1 MSFLKNRNF
10 NPKYFEMKYDRID
23 KQLYITNRAKFKA
36 QMEPNSLAV
45 FNSNDIYPISADST
59 MPFQQHR
66 DILYLSGVDQEE
78 SILVI
83 FPDAR
88 NEAHREVLFL
98 KETSEL
104 IAVWEGEKLTKEQAF
119 EVSGIKTV
127 YWLEQFN
134 TIFKQMMAEASIV
147 YINTNEHLRANT
159 EVETREDRFIKQL
172 KLDYPAHSVRK
183 SAPIM
188 HRIRSVKEQVELD
201 LMQKACKITEAGIRR
216 LLKFV
221 KPGVWEY
228 EIEAELAHEF
238 LRNRSRGF
246 AYTPIIASGKN
257 ACVLHYIENN
267 QVCND
272 GDVILLDVG
281 AEYANYA
288 SDLTRCLPVNG
299 RFTARQKQ
307 VYNAVLHVKKEA
319 EKMLVPGTMMA
330 EYHKEVGKIME
341 DQLLMLG
348 LIDQT
353 DIKNQKAEWPA
364 YKKYFMHGTSH
375 FLGLDTHDVGIWFE
389 PIKEGM
395 VFTCEPGIYIPEE
408 GLGIRLEDDLVVQKS
423 GAPFNLM
430 KDIPLEADEI
440 ETLMNE

>member
-1 MSFLKNRNF
+1 
-10 NPKYFEMKYDRID
+10 MKYDRID
-23 KQLYITNRAKFKA
+23 KQLYIRNRANFIA
-36 QMEPNSLAV
+36 SMLPSTLAV
-45 FNSNDIYPISADST
+45 FNSNDIYPVSADST
-59 MPFQQHR
+59 LPFSQHR

-83 FPDAR
+83 FPGCT
-88 NEAHREVLFL
+88 NEKHKEVLFL

-104 IAVWEGEKLTKEQAF
+104 IAVWEGEKLTKEEAF
-119 EVSGIKTV
+119 NVSGIRTV
-127 YWLEQFN
+127 YWLNQFP
-134 TIFKQMMAEASIV
+134 TIFKQMMAEASGV
-147 YINTNEHLRANT
+147 YLNTNEHLRANT

-172 KLDYPAHSVRK
+172 KKDYPAHQVHK

-188 HRIRSVKEQVELD
+188 HKLRSVKDQIEID
-201 LMQKACKITEAGIRR
+201 LMQRACNITEAGVRR
-216 LLKFV
+216 LLGFV

-238 LRNRSRGF
+238 LRNRSKGF

-267 QVCND
+267 QQCLD

-281 AEYANYA
+281 AEYANYS

-299 RFTARQKQ
+299 RFTERQRQ

-319 EKMLVPGTMMA
+319 EKLLVTGTMMV
-330 EYHKEVGKIME
+330 EYHKEVGKLME
-341 DQLLMLG
+341 SQLISLG

-353 DIKNQKAEWPA
+353 DVKNQNPDWPA

-375 FLGLDTHDVGIWFE
+375 FLGLDTHDVGLWNE
-389 PIKEGM
+389 PIQAGM
-395 VFTCEPGIYIPEE
+395 VFTCEPGIYIPQE
-408 GLGIRLEDDLVVQKS
+408 GLGIRLEDDLVVMEK

-430 KDIPLEADEI
+430 KNIPLEAEEI
-440 ETLMNE
+440 EDLMNA